1 MNEVENCL
9 RMIPD
14 VHMTAKLFEYDSDSM
29 KPVFSPG
36 QSILR
41 REELYCVFSAKKT
54 NRDGSLRVDLK
65 KSSKVK
71 DYSWWILVGNI
82 ETNKVYS
89 LKKTFFKS
97 SLRRE
102 FQFCRPP
109 TDAKVD
115 VFLISD
121 SFIGIDQM
129 LTLDLNLYRTE
140 QPPRHTQYHLQV

>member
-14 VHMTAKLFEYDSDSM
+14 VHITAKLFEYDSEQM
-29 KPVFSPG
+29 KPNYSEG
-36 QSILR
+36 KTLKNL
-41 REELYCVFSAKKT
+41 EELYCVFRAKKT

-71 DYSWWILVGNI
+71 DYSWWILVGNV

-102 FQFCRPP
+102 FQFSRLPA
-109 TDAKVD
+109 DAKVD
-115 VFLISD
+115 VFLVSD

-129 LTLDLNLYRTE
+129 VTIDLNNYRTE
-140 QPPRHTQYHLQV
+140 HSHRHRGEVAEK